1 MNSHCATIL
10 GATILPSFRS
20 RKLHGEVLPRCFWDA
35 MTRAWLG
42 NGWEMPQTW
51 RFQWDNFY
59 KWVLFYGDIS
69 INGVLNGKTP
79 INGGCSGRTFKAG
92 KIIYK

>member
-1 MNSHCATIL
+1 MV
-10 GATILPSFRS
+10 G
-20 RKLHGEVLPRCFWDA
+20 K
-35 MTRAWLG
+35 
-42 NGWEMPQTW
+42 MPQTW

-79 INGGCSGRTFKAG
+79 INGGWNGRTFKAG